1 MDTIYLILFEA
12 TLLVCL
18 FIVCLLWRAKLK
30 NKALTEENQRLRAE
44 VERRDG
50 KKQAEE
56 ANLPPPRKSP
66 PLKNSFSLGYAN

>member
-12 TLLVCL
+12 ALLVCL
-18 FIVCLLWRAKLK
+18 FSVCLLWRAKLK
-30 NKALTEENQRLRAE
+30 NKALTEENHRLRAE

-56 ANLPPPRKSP
+56 AKPTPPQERAHRSRTALP
-66 PLKNSFSLGYAN
+66 